1 MINNKI
7 MKLET
12 DLVNVI
18 NSSGVEIASTKL
30 ILEKLTH
37 QTERLLEVVLQKEL
51 EAQEEKAKLEDK
63 IDNTETNK

>member
-7 MKLET
+7 TKLET

-18 NSSGVEIASTKL
+18 NNSGVEIASTKL

-51 EAQEEKAKLEDK
+51 EAEEEKAKLEDK